1 MLELG
6 CCRHEGEGSVFALL
20 KAKGWATQLS
30 TGEAGSSF
38 TAKSFFNVT
47 VVLTK
52 EGTSFTISTLR
63 IPPACA
69 SLCQLNIQQAESILQ
84 LLTIERVLLS
94 LDLMMTVN
102 SCCDLCKIMS

>member
-1 MLELG
+1 M
-6 CCRHEGEGSVFALL
+6 FALL

-52 EGTSFTISTLR
+52 EGECSQSCADVRLLLVQVDLGQVQTSCT
-63 IPPACA
+63 
-69 SLCQLNIQQAESILQ
+69 SLPDFKHFSYFMSAIVQQAVGSNLSYN
-84 LLTIERVLLS
+84 LTV
-94 LDLMMTVN
+94 D
-102 SCCDLCKIMS
+102 SC